1 MKLERWFLVAT
12 ALSMALAVTLTA
24 YSFYGS

>member
-1 MKLERWFLVAT
+1 MNLEHWLYVAT
-12 ALSMALAVTLTA
+12 ALSMALAVGLTA

>member
-1 MKLERWFLVAT
+1 MTFDRWMYVAT

-24 YSFYGS
+24 YSFYAS